1 VDARVAEVRVVAE
14 ERTFGCFVDPVYL
27 PLHLP
32 CAVESM
38 SETCAMTT
46 SSHGTY
52 DPKTQTFTV
61 HIKKRV
67 HGEHFPDLEALRP
80 QILSD
85 NEMAQ
90 LEEASRQQGEH
101 PYGLMSSHVPL
112 SHAYAAMMRNGRVP
126 ILDIVDPTVVPLA
139 ERSMRA
145 EELETQKRIKNTM
158 SLFLSLAFYLFL
170 FFIAI
175 FFVDSQDEG

>member
-1 VDARVAEVRVVAE
+1 MTPSLKVALDPSFVLVCISCVDAKAAEVRIVAE

-27 PLHLP
+27 PLNLP

-38 SETCAMTT
+38 SETCALT
-46 SSHGTY
+46 SSPHGTY

-90 LEEASRQQGEH
+90 LEEASRQQSEH
-101 PYGLMSSHVPL
+101 PYGLMSSYVPL

-126 ILDIVDPTVVPLA
+126 ILDIVDHTEV
-139 ERSMRA
+139 
-145 EELETQKRIKNTM
+145 
-158 SLFLSLAFYLFL
+158 
-170 FFIAI
+170 
-175 FFVDSQDEG
+175 